1 MTSDDGQSV
10 ERLREYLRNLKPE
23 ARAMLIAELERA
35 QLRGDDMAGSELV
48 LDELRRTI
56 RTEAQRVPR
65 IGDAARLFFMPFEP
79 FLIDAPADHKRV
91 GRIARLSLEP
101 IWAWIGRDLM
111 PAEAKALSEDINRA
125 LLAEDKTKADQLVR
139 ALHERAILRMR
150 ETLATVG
157 TDEKAQRR
165 LAIQVGTPRATDDV
179 ATLLHVLEVRDVL
192 ADLAKRLPN
201 YYVRAFEREVI
212 EQAKVHIDTACAAK
226 SLGGDAA
233 RKADVVRYGLVLLM
247 NGLAAPWQLIRLATR
262 VAESDVAARVA
273 ETPYGVAL
281 TIVLSEMESA
291 VGELRTAFRA
301 GKPVTSMLKELHGAA
316 RGLRTEMDMSVES
329 AWSRQLAAIRSD
341 VSNLLKSEI
350 DSAPGRV
357 RRLLRPPPAKEI
369 RPDSTVDSIEVD
381 DVQAQVEFVSAC
393 RNYAGELA
401 LSEVTLRAYSELTQY
416 LETGTKVLLDALRHT
431 GAAERPFRQSQV
443 DAAIRLCRLLFGAEY
458 AELLTKAADVAV
470 HSATTE
476 RKSIRA

>member
-1 MTSDDGQSV
+1 MTSDGQSV

-23 ARAMLIAELERA
+23 ARALLIAELERA
-35 QLRGDDMAGSELV
+35 QLRGDDMTGSELV
-48 LDELRRTI
+48 LEELRRTI
-56 RTEAQRVPR
+56 RIEAQRVPR

-101 IWAWIGRDLM
+101 IWGWIGRDLM
-111 PAEAKALSEDINRA
+111 PAEAKALTEDINRA
-125 LLAEDKTKADQLVR
+125 LLADDKTKADQLVR

-179 ATLLHVLEVRDVL
+179 ATLLHVLEVRDLL

-201 YYVRAFEREVI
+201 YVRVFEREVV
-212 EQAKVHIDTACAAK
+212 EQAKVHIDAAGAAK
-226 SLGGDAA
+226 SLGGDPS
-233 RKADVVRYGLVLLM
+233 RKADIVRYGVVLLM
-247 NGLAAPWQLIRLATR
+247 SRLAAPWQLIRLATR

-273 ETPYGVAL
+273 ETPYAAAVA
-281 TIVLSEMESA
+281 IVLSEMEATVS
-291 VGELRTAFRA
+291 ELRAAFRA

-316 RGLRTEMDMSVES
+316 RGLRTEMDLSVES

-350 DSAPGRV
+350 DAAPGRV

-369 RPDSTVDSIEVD
+369 RPGSTVDSIEVD
-381 DVQAQVEFVSAC
+381 DVQARVEFVNAC

-416 LETGTKVLLDALRHT
+416 LETGTRVLLDALRH
-431 GAAERPFRQSQV
+431 AEAPERPFRQSQV
-443 DAAIRLCRLLFGAEY
+443 EAAIRLCRSLFGADY
-458 AELLTKAADVAV
+458 AELLGKAADVAV
-470 HSATTE
+470 QAATTE

>member
-1 MTSDDGQSV
+1 MTSDGQSV

-23 ARAMLIAELERA
+23 ARALLIAELERA
-35 QLRGDDMAGSELV
+35 QLRGDDMTGSELV
-48 LDELRRTI
+48 LEELRRTI
-56 RTEAQRVPR
+56 RIEAQRVPR

-101 IWAWIGRDLM
+101 IWGWIGRDLM
-111 PAEAKALSEDINRA
+111 PAEAKALTEDINRA
-125 LLAEDKTKADQLVR
+125 LLADDKTKADQLVR

-201 YYVRAFEREVI
+201 YVRAFEREVI
-212 EQAKVHIDTACAAK
+212 EQAKVHIDAASTAK
-226 SLGGDAA
+226 PLGGDAS
-233 RKADVVRYGLVLLM
+233 RKADVIRYGLVLLM
-247 NGLAAPWQLIRLATR
+247 SRLAAPWQLIRLATR
-262 VAESDVAARVA
+262 VAESDVAARIA
-273 ETPYGVAL
+273 ETPYAAAV
-281 TIVLSEMESA
+281 TIVLSEMEATVS
-291 VGELRTAFRA
+291 ELRTAFKA

-316 RGLRTEMDMSVES
+316 RGLRTEMDLSVES

-350 DSAPGRV
+350 DAAPGRV
-357 RRLLRPPPAKEI
+357 RRLLRPLPAREI
-369 RPDSTVDSIEVD
+369 RPGSTVDSIEVD
-381 DVQAQVEFVSAC
+381 DVQARVEFVNAC

-401 LSEVTLRAYSELTQY
+401 LSEVTLRAYSDLTQY
-416 LETGTKVLLDALRHT
+416 LETGTKVLLDALRY
-431 GAAERPFRQSQV
+431 AEAPERPFRQSQV
-443 DAAIRLCRLLFGAEY
+443 EAAIRLCRSLFGADY
-458 AELLTKAADVAV
+458 AELLGKAADVAAQA
-470 HSATTE
+470 ATTE

>member
-1 MTSDDGQSV
+1 MTSDGQSV

-101 IWAWIGRDLM
+101 IWGWIGRDLM
-111 PAEAKALSEDINRA
+111 PAEAKALTEDTNRA
-125 LLAEDKTKADQLVR
+125 LLADDKTKADQLVR
-139 ALHERAILRMR
+139 ALHERAMLRMR

-179 ATLLHVLEVRDVL
+179 ATLLHVLEVRDAL
-192 ADLAKRLPN
+192 ADLSKRLPN
-201 YYVRAFEREVI
+201 YVRAFEREVI
-212 EQAKVHIDTACAAK
+212 EQAKMHIDTACAAK
-226 SLGGDAA
+226 SLGGDAS
-233 RKADVVRYGLVLLM
+233 RKADVIRYGLVLLM
-247 NGLAAPWQLIRLATR
+247 SRLAAPWQLIRLATR
-262 VAESDVAARVA
+262 VADSDVAARVA
-273 ETPYGVAL
+273 ETPYAVAV
-281 TIVLSEMESA
+281 TIVLGEMEATVS
-291 VGELRTAFRA
+291 ELRTAFKA

-316 RGLRTEMDMSVES
+316 RGLRTEMDLSVES

-350 DSAPGRV
+350 DAAPGRV

-369 RPDSTVDSIEVD
+369 RSGATVDSIEVD
-381 DVQAQVEFVSAC
+381 DVLARVEFVNAC

-416 LETGTKVLLDALRHT
+416 LETGTKVLLDALRHAE
-431 GAAERPFRQSQV
+431 AAERPFRQSQV
-443 DAAIRLCRLLFGAEY
+443 DAAIRLCRSLFGAEY
-458 AELLTKAADVAV
+458 AELLTKAADVAAQV
-470 HSATTE
+470 ATTE

>member
-1 MTSDDGQSV
+1 MTSDGQSV
-10 ERLREYLRNLKPE
+10 ERVREYLRNLKPE

-65 IGDAARLFFMPFEP
+65 IGRW
-79 FLIDAPADHKRV
+79 
-91 GRIARLSLEP
+91 SLEP
-101 IWAWIGRDLM
+101 IWGWIGRDLM

-233 RKADVVRYGLVLLM
+233 RKAHVVR
-247 NGLAAPWQLIRLATR
+247 
-262 VAESDVAARVA
+262 
-273 ETPYGVAL
+273 
-281 TIVLSEMESA
+281 
-291 VGELRTAFRA
+291 
-301 GKPVTSMLKELHGAA
+301 
-316 RGLRTEMDMSVES
+316 
-329 AWSRQLAAIRSD
+329 SR
-341 VSNLLKSEI
+341 
-350 DSAPGRV
+350 
-357 RRLLRPPPAKEI
+357 
-369 RPDSTVDSIEVD
+369 
-381 DVQAQVEFVSAC
+381 
-393 RNYAGELA
+393 
-401 LSEVTLRAYSELTQY
+401 
-416 LETGTKVLLDALRHT
+416 
-431 GAAERPFRQSQV
+431 
-443 DAAIRLCRLLFGAEY
+443 
-458 AELLTKAADVAV
+458 
-470 HSATTE
+470 
-476 RKSIRA
+476 

>member
-1 MTSDDGQSV
+1 MTSDGQSV

-101 IWAWIGRDLM
+101 IWSWIGRDLI
-111 PAEAKALSEDINRA
+111 PAEAKALTEDINRA
-125 LLAEDKTKADQLVR
+125 LLADDKTKADQLVR

-179 ATLLHVLEVRDVL
+179 ATLLHVLEVRDAL
-192 ADLAKRLPN
+192 ADLVKRLPN
-201 YYVRAFEREVI
+201 YVRAFEREVI

-226 SLGGDAA
+226 SLGGDAS
-233 RKADVVRYGLVLLM
+233 RKADVIRYGLVLLM
-247 NGLAAPWQLIRLATR
+247 SRLAAPWQLIRLATR

-273 ETPYGVAL
+273 ETPYAVAV
-281 TIVLSEMESA
+281 TIVLSEMEST
-291 VGELRTAFRA
+291 VSELRAAFRA
-301 GKPVTSMLKELHGAA
+301 GKPVTSMLKELHAAA
-316 RGLRTEMDMSVES
+316 RGLRTEMDLTIEFDLEP
-329 AWSRQLAAIRSD
+329 ATGRDPQRRFQLA
-341 VSNLLKSEI
+341 
-350 DSAPGRV
+350 
-357 RRLLRPPPAKEI
+357 
-369 RPDSTVDSIEVD
+369 EV
-381 DVQAQVEFVSAC
+381 
-393 RNYAGELA
+393 
-401 LSEVTLRAYSELTQY
+401 
-416 LETGTKVLLDALRHT
+416 
-431 GAAERPFRQSQV
+431 
-443 DAAIRLCRLLFGAEY
+443 
-458 AELLTKAADVAV
+458 
-470 HSATTE
+470 
-476 RKSIRA
+476 

>member
-35 QLRGDDMAGSELV
+35 QLRGDDMTGSELV
-48 LDELRRTI
+48 LEELRRTI

-79 FLIDAPADHKRV
+79 FLIDAPADHKRI

-101 IWAWIGRDLM
+101 IWGWIGRDLI
-111 PAEAKALSEDINRA
+111 PAEAKALTEDINRA
-125 LLAEDKTKADQLVR
+125 LLADDKTKADQLVR

-157 TDEKAQRR
+157 IDEKAQRR

-201 YYVRAFEREVI
+201 YVRAFEREVI
-212 EQAKVHIDTACAAK
+212 EQAKVHIDTASAAK
-226 SLGGDAA
+226 SLGGDAS
-233 RKADVVRYGLVLLM
+233 RKAEVIRCGLVLLM
-247 NGLAAPWQLIRLATR
+247 SRLAAPWQLIRLATR

-273 ETPYGVAL
+273 ETPYAVAV
-281 TIVLSEMESA
+281 TIVLSEMEATVS
-291 VGELRTAFRA
+291 ELRTAFKA

-316 RGLRTEMDMSVES
+316 RGLRTEMDLSVES

-350 DSAPGRV
+350 DAAPGRV

-369 RPDSTVDSIEVD
+369 RLGSTVDSIEVD
-381 DVQAQVEFVSAC
+381 DVQARVEFVNAC

-416 LETGTKVLLDALRHT
+416 LETGTKVLLDALRHAE
-431 GAAERPFRQSQV
+431 AAERPFRQSQV
-443 DAAIRLCRLLFGAEY
+443 DAAIRLCRSLFGAEY
-458 AELLTKAADVAV
+458 AELLTKAADVAAQA
-470 HSATTE
+470 ATTE

>member
-1 MTSDDGQSV
+1 MTSDGQSV

-101 IWAWIGRDLM
+101 IWGWIGRDLM
-111 PAEAKALSEDINRA
+111 PAEAKALIEDINRA
-125 LLAEDKTKADQLVR
+125 LLADDKTKADQLVR

-179 ATLLHVLEVRDVL
+179 ATLLHVLELRDVL

-201 YYVRAFEREVI
+201 YYVRVFEREVI

-247 NGLAAPWQLIRLATR
+247 NGLRR
-262 VAESDVAARVA
+262 
-273 ETPYGVAL
+273 
-281 TIVLSEMESA
+281 
-291 VGELRTAFRA
+291 
-301 GKPVTSMLKELHGAA
+301 
-316 RGLRTEMDMSVES
+316 RGSS
-329 AWSRQLAAIRSD
+329 
-341 VSNLLKSEI
+341 
-350 DSAPGRV
+350 
-357 RRLLRPPPAKEI
+357 
-369 RPDSTVDSIEVD
+369 
-381 DVQAQVEFVSAC
+381 FVSPPVSPRA
-393 RNYAGELA
+393 
-401 LSEVTLRAYSELTQY
+401 TLPRASP
-416 LETGTKVLLDALRHT
+416 K
-431 GAAERPFRQSQV
+431 RPMRW
-443 DAAIRLCRLLFGAEY
+443 R
-458 AELLTKAADVAV
+458 
-470 HSATTE
+470 
-476 RKSIRA
+476 

>member
-79 FLIDAPADHKRV
+79 FLIDAPANHKRV

-101 IWAWIGRDLM
+101 IWGWIGRDLM
-111 PAEAKALSEDINRA
+111 PAEAKALIEDINRA
-125 LLAEDKTKADQLVR
+125 LLADDKTKADQLVR

-179 ATLLHVLEVRDVL
+179 ATLLHVLEVRDAL
-192 ADLAKRLPN
+192 TDLAKRLPN
-201 YYVRAFEREVI
+201 YVRAFEREVI
-212 EQAKVHIDTACAAK
+212 EQAKVHIDTASTAK
-226 SLGGDAA
+226 SLGDAS
-233 RKADVVRYGLVLLM
+233 RKADVIRYGLVLLM
-247 NGLAAPWQLIRLATR
+247 SRLAAPWQLIRLATR

-273 ETPYGVAL
+273 ETPYAVAV
-281 TIVLSEMESA
+281 TIVLSEMEST
-291 VGELRTAFRA
+291 VSELRTAFKA

-316 RGLRTEMDMSVES
+316 RGLRTEMDLSVES

-357 RRLLRPPPAKEI
+357 RRLLRPLPA
-369 RPDSTVDSIEVD
+369 
-381 DVQAQVEFVSAC
+381 
-393 RNYAGELA
+393 
-401 LSEVTLRAYSELTQY
+401 
-416 LETGTKVLLDALRHT
+416 
-431 GAAERPFRQSQV
+431 
-443 DAAIRLCRLLFGAEY
+443 
-458 AELLTKAADVAV
+458 
-470 HSATTE
+470 
-476 RKSIRA
+476 